1 MTKIIDNVLL
11 LEVNKNDLLNFNEI
25 INENFLETKKLL
37 KTETSKIDCEATIVI
52 EGNSKNYNFRITS
65 ENEESILAIESIIDR
80 IIN

>member
-25 INENFLETKKLL
+25 INEIFLETKELL
-37 KTETSKIDCEATIVI
+37 KTEISKIDCEAIIFI
-52 EGNSKNYNFRITS
+52 EGNSKNYNFKIIS
-65 ENEESILAIESIIDR
+65 ENEKSILIIESIIDK